1 LPGVVIVYIRTTDGM
16 NSDFNYFCTF
26 IHRCMVKLF
35 LSAAFVFS
43 ALLVNAQQL
52 LLIDRLNGNRIV
64 NDSTVIVS
72 SGDPEI
78 IDLTV
83 YFTMKNN
90 TDHVLSLNLRK
101 TVNFMADS
109 TIDYFCF
116 GIKCW
121 PETDTTNYPD
131 TLQPG
136 AEDYTF
142 ASHVVHYRRFEMP
155 PLPFGTSSITYT
167 IYDDTSFP
175 EPVEA
180 SVTVIYQHQ
189 SGLGMD
195 EKETRVARVYPNP
208 VNGELHIHTGE
219 GFKGKVNVQI
229 FTSAGNLVKTM
240 SAFADDGRITIPVY
254 ELQSGSYYGRM
265 ENSSNESVNFRFIK

>member
-1 LPGVVIVYIRTTDGM
+1 M
-16 NSDFNYFCTF
+16 
-26 IHRCMVKLF
+26 KLNHKIF
-35 LSAAFVFS
+35 LT
-43 ALLVNAQQL
+43 LVLTAIASIGWPAGIYAQQL
-52 LLIDRLNGNRIV
+52 ILMDRLNGNKIV
-64 NDSTVIVS
+64 NDSTVIIS
-72 SGDPEI
+72 SADPEI
-78 IDLTV
+78 IDLTA

-90 TDHVLSLNLRK
+90 TDQLLSLNLRK
-101 TVNFMADS
+101 TINMMADS

-155 PLPFGTSSITYT
+155 PLPFGESSITYT

-180 SVTVIYQHQ
+180 SVTVIYRHQ
-189 SGLGMD
+189 SGVGLED
-195 EKETRVARVYPNP
+195 KETREARVYPNP
-208 VNGELHIHTGE
+208 AKGEIHVIARENFT
-219 GFKGKVNVQI
+219 GKVNVNI
-229 FTSAGNLVKTM
+229 YNGSGYLVKATSL
-240 SAFADDGRITIPVY
+240 SAEDGRITIPVDA
-254 ELQSGSYYGRM
+254 LQSGSYFGRV
-265 ENSSNESVNFRFIK
+265 ENTSKEAVLFRFIK

>member
-1 LPGVVIVYIRTTDGM
+1 MSSLTIKSGKKM
-16 NSDFNYFCTF
+16 KK
-26 IHRCMVKLF
+26 IHRIF
-35 LSAAFVFS
+35 LTLVLTVI
-43 ALLVNAQQL
+43 ALINCPVGIYAQQL
-52 LLIDRLNGNRIV
+52 LLLDRLNGNRIV
-64 NDSTVIVS
+64 NDSTVTVS
-72 SGDPEI
+72 SADPEI
-78 IDLTV
+78 VDLTM

-90 TDHVLSLNLRK
+90 TDQVLSLNLRK
-101 TVNFMADS
+101 SVNMIADS

-131 TLQPG
+131 TIQPG

-155 PLPFGTSSITYT
+155 PLPFGKSSITYT

-189 SGLGMD
+189 SGVGM
-195 EKETRVARVYPNP
+195 EQKEQREAVVYPNP
-208 VNGELHIHTGE
+208 ATGKIHIMTME
-219 GFKGKVNVQI
+219 DFKGIMNVNI
-229 FTSAGNLVKTM
+229 YNSSGNLVKAN
-240 SAFADDGRITIPVY
+240 SIYAEDGRTTIPVD
-254 ELQSGSYYGRM
+254 ELQAGSYFGRI
-265 ENSSNESVNFRFIK
+265 ENTSNETVVFRFIK

>member
-1 LPGVVIVYIRTTDGM
+1 MQY
-16 NSDFNYFCTF
+16 
-26 IHRCMVKLF
+26 HKLF
-35 LSAAFVFS
+35 LT
-43 ALLVNAQQL
+43 LVLTAIASISGSVGYAQQL
-52 LLIDRLNGNRIV
+52 LLLDRMNGNKIV
-64 NDSTVIVS
+64 NDSTITVS
-72 SGDPEI
+72 SADPEI
-78 IDLTV
+78 IDLTM

-90 TDHVLSLNLRK
+90 TDQVLSLNLRK
-101 TVNFMADS
+101 TVNVMADS

-131 TLQPG
+131 TLLPG

-189 SGLGMD
+189 SGLGLD
-195 EKETRVARVYPNP
+195 DKENREASVYPNP
-208 VNGELHIHTGE
+208 AKGEIHIIAREDFMGKMNVNI
-219 GFKGKVNVQI
+219 FNSYGK
-229 FTSAGNLVKTM
+229 LVKGL
-240 SAFADDGRITIPVY
+240 SVFADDGRITIPVDG
-254 ELQSGSYYGRM
+254 LQAGIYFGRM
-265 ENSSNESVNFRFIK
+265 ENSTKEAVNFRFVK